1 MADLKLLFEAI
12 LKGKQKDAVE
22 ITQQAI
28 NENIA
33 PKELIDNYLIKAME
47 EIGSRFE
54 QQKAF
59 VPELLMA
66 GRAMKSSLILLQ
78 PLLKGGD
85 EKSGLIEKL
94 LTSFENDC
102 CLYIFL

>member
-47 EIGSRFE
+47 
-54 QQKAF
+54 
-59 VPELLMA
+59 
-66 GRAMKSSLILLQ
+66 KSVVVLSNRKHLC
-78 PLLKGGD
+78 P
-85 EKSGLIEKL
+85 
-94 LTSFENDC
+94 NC
-102 CLYIFL
+102 